1 MISKAI
7 RRIHPIFLLFVV
19 VGIIMVGSA
28 NASSI
33 QLEGEGTSL
42 SLVYV
47 SDSPAEISAFQC
59 SIHCQDG
66 VTIQSVEGVEPFQ
79 IFVGELDENGNLI
92 VAGFTIDSPGKNL
105 KTEFAKITIIG
116 SGDISVFEAELEDF
130 DRKPVTLDVSENE
143 YVRPSETTGVSSPS
157 TSTPQTPETPITS
170 TEPVETP
177 GISSPSASTQ
187 QTLKT
192 PADSTES
199 VETPI
204 GIITCILGCAGSIL
218 LSRRMMNK

>member
-1 MISKAI
+1 MKLSN
-7 RRIHPIFLLFVV
+7 LLLYLLLAVLLV
-19 VGIIMVGSA
+19 SGTAGASA
-28 NASSI
+28 I
-33 QLEGEGTSL
+33 QLEGEGTSF

-47 SDSPAEISAFQC
+47 SDSPTEISAFQC
-59 SIHCQDG
+59 SLHCPAG

-79 IFVGELDENGNLI
+79 IFSGEQDENGNMI

-105 KTEFAKITIIG
+105 KTEFAKLTVIG

-143 YVRPSETTGVSSPS
+143 YVRPGETPGVSSPS
-157 TSTPQTPETPITS
+157 TPTPQTPETPITS
-170 TEPVETP
+170 TEQIENPDVF
-177 GISSPSASTQ
+177 SPSASTQ
-187 QTLKT
+187 QT
-192 PADSTES
+192 PATTVDNTES

>member
-1 MISKAI
+1 MKWCCF
-7 RRIHPIFLLFVV
+7 PLYLLLAVLLV
-19 VGIIMVGSA
+19 SSA
-28 NASSI
+28 AGASAI

-47 SDSPAEISAFQC
+47 SDSPTEISAFQC
-59 SIHCQDG
+59 SLHCPDG

-79 IFVGELDENGNLI
+79 IFFGEQDENGNMI

-105 KTEFAKITIIG
+105 KTEFAKLTVIG

-130 DRKPVTLDVSENE
+130 DRKPVALDVSENE

-187 QTLKT
+187 QKSET
-192 PADSTES
+192 PITSTES

-218 LSRRMMNK
+218 LSRRLMNK